1 MTRRSYALAFAAVTL
16 RFYIFFFTVFG
27 NGVGFANNYI
37 IISFLSWIPN
47 LLVVEYINYYHRND
61 TFVAQN

>member
-1 MTRRSYALAFAAVTL
+1 MF
-16 RFYIFFFTVFG
+16 IVFG

-47 LLVVEYINYYHRND
+47 LLLVEWINYRCRKIIFD
-61 TFVAQN
+61 VTKGIL